1 MVIAEKE
8 GPASYDL
15 RAQPSQERESGYRL
29 GKTAQWPDPMCIE
42 TYCSLYDSLRAEGT
56 LIPDADLL
64 IAATAISHDI
74 ALRTGDEH
82 F

>member
-1 MVIAEKE
+1 
-8 GPASYDL
+8 
-15 RAQPSQERESGYRL
+15 
-29 GKTAQWPDPMCIE
+29 MCIE